1 VPAMPSS
8 LLEPVFVQFEALL
21 APRAAVHP
29 DHPLG
34 CHRRRIPD
42 RVVFEL
48 IVLALVYGC
57 GYERVANRQC
67 SDRTLRRRVRQ
78 WAKDGLAQ
86 QLHALALDAYD
97 RIVGLDFDAV
107 AVDGCITKAPCGG
120 AKAGPS
126 PVDRRKGGLKRSLA
140 TDTAGIPIGVVS
152 APANRH
158 DLPLLEPT
166 LDAATTQT
174 GPWPP
179 GVTVHLDAAY
189 DAHKTQVLLTTRGL
203 RYEITWHGEHPP
215 VKFTRRWMVERT
227 HSWMNAYG
235 RLRRMTD
242 KDGDIVDF
250 YLHLAAAFVTTRALI
265 RHARKTHRWPGRPTT
280 RRLK

>member
-1 VPAMPSS
+1 MPAMPSS

-21 APRAAVHP
+21 PQRPAVDP
-29 DHPLG
+29 AHPLG

-48 IVLALVYGC
+48 VVAALVFGC
-57 GYERVANRQC
+57 GYERVAGPQC
-67 SDRTLRRRVRQ
+67 SDRTIRRRVTQ
-78 WAKDGLAQ
+78 WAKDGIAQ
-86 QLHALALDAYD
+86 QLHALALEAYD

-107 AVDGCITKAPCGG
+107 AVDGCITKAPGG
-120 AKAGPS
+120 GDKAGPS
-126 PVDRRKGGLKRSLA
+126 PVDRRKLGLKRSVA
-140 TDTAGIPIGVVS
+140 TEAAGVPIGIVS
-152 APANRH
+152 APANRN
-158 DLPLLEPT
+158 DSPLLGPT
-166 LDAATTQT
+166 LDAAQAQT

-179 GVTVHLDAAY
+179 DVTVHLDAGY
-189 DAHKTQVLLTTRGL
+189 DSQKTEDLLTSRGL
-203 RYEITWHGEHPP
+203 RYEITWQGEHPP

-227 HSWMNAYG
+227 HSWMNGYG
-235 RLRRMTD
+235 RLRRMPD

-265 RHARKTHRWPGRPTT
+265 RHARNNHRWQGRPTT

>member
-1 VPAMPSS
+1 VPALPSS
-8 LLEPVFVQFEALL
+8 LLEPVWVQFQALL
-21 APRAAVHP
+21 PAQPEFHP

-34 CHRRRIPD
+34 CHRRRVAD

-48 IVLALVYGC
+48 VVAALVFGC
-57 GYERVANRQC
+57 GYERIANAQC
-67 SDRTLRRRVRQ
+67 SDATIRRRLRQ
-78 WAKDGLAQ
+78 WAHAGIGQ

-97 RIVGLDFDAV
+97 HFVGLNFDAV

-120 AKAGPS
+120 DKAGPS
-126 PVDRRKGGLKRSLA
+126 PVDRRKGGLKRCTV
-140 TDTAGIPIGVVS
+140 TDAAGIPLGIVS

-158 DLPLLEPT
+158 DSPLLEPT
-166 LDAATTQT
+166 LDAAIAQT

-179 GVTVHLDAAY
+179 AVTVHLDAAY
-189 DAHKTQVLLTTRGL
+189 DSRKTEDLLTAHGL
-203 RYEITWHGEHPP
+203 RYEITWQGEHPP

-227 HSWMNAYG
+227 HSWLNGYG

-242 KDGDIVDF
+242 KDGEVVDF
-250 YLHLAAAFVTTRALI
+250 YLHLAAAFVTVRALI
-265 RHARKTHRWPGRPTT
+265 RHARKTHRWPNRPTT